1 MTALVIV
8 ESSFGNTRTIAEAI
22 REGLAAHTDTELLDI
37 AHAPQLLSPAV
48 DLLVV
53 GGPTHAFGMSR
64 PETREDA
71 IRQGAP
77 PADTRVGLREW
88 IASLLPDGPRPPVIT
103 FDTRTR
109 HRWIP
114 GSAASQAAA
123 ALARHGFP
131 SAAPR
136 QSFRVDDVPGPLMP
150 GEVERARTWGEHLG
164 SRLAV
169 HRKLHP
175 R

>member
-1 MTALVIV
+1 MTALVLV

-37 AHAPQLLSPAV
+37 AHAPELLSATV

-77 PADTRVGLREW
+77 PTDTRVGLREW
-88 IASLLPDGPRPPVIT
+88 IAALLPDGPRPPVVA
-103 FDTRTR
+103 FDTRTK

-123 ALARHGFP
+123 ALAQRGFP
-131 SAAPR
+131 SAGPR
-136 QSFRVDDVPGPLMP
+136 QSFRVDDVPGPLMT
-150 GEVERARTWGEHLG
+150 GEVERARAWGEQLG

>member
-1 MTALVIV
+1 MTALVLV

-22 REGLAAHTDTELLDI
+22 REGLATHTDTELLDI
-37 AHAPQLLSPAV
+37 AHAPEVLSDTV

-77 PADTRVGLREW
+77 ADTRVGVREW
-88 IASLLPDGPRPPVIT
+88 IAALQPDGARPPVVT
-103 FDTRTR
+103 FDTRTK

-123 ALARHGFP
+123 ALAQQGFP

-136 QSFRVDDVPGPLMP
+136 QSFRVEDVPGPLMP
-150 GEVERARTWGEHLG
+150 GEVERARAWGEQLG

>member
-1 MTALVIV
+1 MTALILV
-8 ESSFGNTRTIAEAI
+8 ESSFGNTRAIAEAI
-22 REGLAAHTDTELLDI
+22 RDGLAAHTDTELFDI
-37 AHAPQLLSPAV
+37 AQAPADLPETV

-77 PADTRVGLREW
+77 AADTRVGLREW
-88 IASLLPDGPRPPVIT
+88 IAALLPDGPRPPVVT

-123 ALARHGFP
+123 ALAQHGFP

-136 QSFRVDDVPGPLMP
+136 QSFRVDEVPGPLVP
-150 GEVERARTWGEHLG
+150 GEVERARTWGEQLG

-175 R
+175 H

>member
-1 MTALVIV
+1 MTALVLV
-8 ESSFGNTRTIAEAI
+8 ESSFGNTRAIAEAI
-22 REGLAAHTDTELLDI
+22 REGLAMHTDTELLDI
-37 AHAPQLLSPAV
+37 AEAPEALSPGV

-77 PADTRVGLREW
+77 AADTRVGMREW
-88 IASLLPDGPRPPVIT
+88 IGAVSPDGPRPPVVT

-123 ALARHGFP
+123 ALAQRGFP

-136 QSFRVDDVPGPLMP
+136 QSFRVDDVAGPLMP
-150 GEVERARTWGEHLG
+150 GEVERARTWGEQLG
-164 SRLAV
+164 TRLAV

>member
-1 MTALVIV
+1 MTALVLV

-22 REGLAAHTDTELLDI
+22 REGLATHIEAEVLDI
-37 AHAPQLLSPAV
+37 ALAPELLSPNV
-48 DLLVV
+48 DLLIV

-64 PETREDA
+64 PETRADA

-77 PADTRVGLREW
+77 ATETRVGLREW
-88 IASLLPDGPRPPVIT
+88 IAGLLPDGPRPPVVT

-123 ALARHGFP
+123 ALAQLGFP

-150 GEVERARTWGEHLG
+150 GEVERARTWGEQLG